1 MTLLSKPGTEE
12 ALDEVFDL
20 AEMMC
25 YESSYEDIREEMLEW
40 LKEVRREVTVRPAEK
55 IRRKCTLCRELG
67 HNRLTCKKKPRLR
80 VAP

>member
-1 MTLLSKPGTEE
+1 MTFSKPGTEE

-25 YESSYEDIREEMLEW
+25 YESSYEDVREEMLEW
-40 LKEVRREVTVRPAEK
+40 LKEVRRSTTVRPTEK
-55 IRRKCTLCRELG
+55 IRRKCALCHERG